1 MAIKPFTHQPTQV
14 IDRATDSRNG
24 HALVDEPQSEAGRYV
39 SEAVY
44 WTTYYEHPD
53 FNYEWINGILEEK
66 PLPDYAQVLSYGWF
80 QALLRWYLQMNPIAK
95 MIFLEMGFRLPLA
108 EKTTIRKPD
117 LFIIRNDNPTPL
129 LNDDRSYHGICDLCV
144 ESISDSDKGEIER
157 DTKTKK
163 VEYEGVGV
171 HEYYILDARARYMTF
186 YRRTPNGEY
195 VYIVPDADGV
205 IHSEVLPGFRFRIA
219 DLYRQ
224 PSILA
229 MAADPVYQDFVMV
242 DYQIEKQRAEYERQ
256 QAEYERQR
264 AEHERQQAEQER
276 QRAEYERQRAEQ
288 ERQRAEQAEAVA
300 QQERA
305 RAEQL
310 AAKLR
315 ALGIEEL

>member
-1 MAIKPFTHQPTQV
+1 MAIKPFIHQPTQV
-14 IDRATDSRNG
+14 IEKTTDSRNG
-24 HALVDEPQSEAGRYV
+24 HVLVDESRSEAGRYV

-44 WTTYYEHPD
+44 WARYYENSD
-53 FNYEWINGILEEK
+53 FHYEWNNGILEEK
-66 PLPDYAQVLSYGWF
+66 PLPDYEQVLSYGWF
-80 QALLRWYLQMNPIAK
+80 QGLLRWYLQVYPIAK
-95 MIFLEMGFRLPLA
+95 MIFLEMGFRLPLDD
-108 EKTTIRKPD
+108 KTTIRKPD
-117 LFIIRNDNPTPL
+117 LFIVRNDNPIPL
-129 LNDDRSYHGICDLCV
+129 LHDDRSYHGICDLCV

-171 HEYYILDARARYMTF
+171 HEYYILDARGRYMTF
-186 YRRTPNGEY
+186 YRRTPKGEY
-195 VYIVPDADGV
+195 VPIVPDANGV
-205 IHSEVLPGFRFRIA
+205 IHSEVLPGFRFRIV

-242 DYQIEKQRAEYERQ
+242 DYQIEKQRAEQ
-256 QAEYERQR
+256 
-264 AEHERQQAEQER
+264 EH
-276 QRAEYERQRAEQ
+276 QRAEQ

-305 RAEQL
+305 RAEQF

-315 ALGIEEL
+315 ALGIEDL